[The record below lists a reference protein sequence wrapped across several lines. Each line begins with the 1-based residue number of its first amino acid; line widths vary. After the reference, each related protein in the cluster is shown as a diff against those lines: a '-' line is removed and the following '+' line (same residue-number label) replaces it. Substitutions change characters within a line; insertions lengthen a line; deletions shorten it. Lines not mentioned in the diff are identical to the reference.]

1 MINNFDVRSEILAA
15 VSATNDQIHRSFL
28 LLMLGVLDRLD
39 SVLADD
45 ASLRK
50 QVLNGHEPNHH
61 GDHDFVQVLRRE
73 DALAACEWVK
83 VQMVR
88 EQAALETKKSFFKEF
103 LKGLA
108 GQFALIIVTVIGTA
122 VGLSQWIK

>member
-1 MINNFDVRSEILAA
+1 MTEKFDVRSEILSA

-61 GDHDFVQVLRRE
+61 GDHDWIQERRKA
-73 DALAACEWVK
+73 DCDKTCEWVK
-83 VQMVR
+83 AKMAEEAEADKNKRGVV
-88 EQAALETKKSFFKEF
+88 LKFFG
-103 LKGLA
+103 GLA
-108 GQFALIIVTVIGTA
+108 SQIGTVA
-122 VGLSQWIK
+122 ATALVTWMAFVVAGK